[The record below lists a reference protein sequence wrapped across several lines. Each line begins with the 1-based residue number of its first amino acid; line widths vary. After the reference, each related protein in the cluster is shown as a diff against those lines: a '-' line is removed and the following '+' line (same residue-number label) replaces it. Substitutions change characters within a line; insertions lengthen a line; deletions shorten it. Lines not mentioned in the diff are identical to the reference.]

1 MVDWVRK
8 RGLNM
13 RKTIVI
19 GVFAACGL
27 GVVET
32 AVANYFYPGKVII
45 GTGISGG
52 GGTTTGGTTGS
63 TTSSALGQDASKM
76 GGGEPCTIKPIEC
89 ECFTGMPV
97 WEACLKSGADL
108 QCLTPKSKYDAIE
121 QEGEVI
127 VGDKTMTLGGLVCA
141 GKSDGTAY
149 VNLP

>member
-1 MVDWVRK
+1 
-8 RGLNM
+8 M
-13 RKTIVI
+13 RKLIVI
-19 GVFAACGL
+19 GVFAACGF
-27 GVVET
+27 GVVGT
-32 AVANYFYPGKVII
+32 AVANYFFPGKVII
-45 GTGISGG
+45 GTGIGGG

-63 TTSSALGQDASKM
+63 TLGQDASKM
-76 GGGEPCTIKPIEC
+76 GGEEPCTVDPIAC

-108 QCLTPKSKYDAIE
+108 QCLTPKTKYDAIE
-121 QEGEVI
+121 QEGDVI

>member
-1 MVDWVRK
+1 
-8 RGLNM
+8 M
-13 RKTIVI
+13 RKLIMI

-32 AVANYFYPGKVII
+32 AVANYFYPGRVII
-45 GTGISGG
+45 GTGISG

-63 TTSSALGQDASKM
+63 TLGQDASKM
-76 GGGEPCTIKPIEC
+76 GGDEPCTIKPIEC
-89 ECFTGMPV
+89 ECFTGVPV
-97 WEACLKSGADL
+97 WEACVKSGADL

-121 QEGEVI
+121 QKEEVI

>member
-1 MVDWVRK
+1 
-8 RGLNM
+8 M
-13 RKTIVI
+13 RKLIVI

-45 GTGISGG
+45 GTGIGGGG
-52 GGTTTGGTTGS
+52 GGTTTTGS
-63 TTSSALGQDASKM
+63 TLGQDANKM
-76 GGGEPCTIKPIEC
+76 GGGEPCTVKPIAC
-89 ECFTGMPV
+89 ECFTGVPV
-97 WEACLKSGADL
+97 LEACAKSGADL
-108 QCLTPKSKYDAIE
+108 QCLTPKTKYDAIE
-121 QEGEVI
+121 QQGLVV

>member
-1 MVDWVRK
+1 
-8 RGLNM
+8 M
-13 RKTIVI
+13 RKLIMI

-32 AVANYFYPGKVII
+32 AVANYFYPGRVII
-45 GTGISGG
+45 GTGISG

-63 TTSSALGQDASKM
+63 TLGQDASKM
-76 GGGEPCTIKPIEC
+76 GGDEPCTIKPIEC
-89 ECFTGMPV
+89 ECFTGVPV
-97 WEACLKSGADL
+97 WDACVKSGADL
-108 QCLTPKSKYDAIE
+108 QCLTPKSQYDLIE
-121 QEGEVI
+121 QKEEVI